1 MTDDDKRSRAR
12 LDRAMQRPA
21 SNREIALVLGLPIA
35 LSLASSIRIGLRGRE
50 TAVFTDRNLL
60 LSLGL
65 QVIIAGLL
73 LVYLARRQWRPLD
86 VAGAPELEDLGRG
99 LALWLGLI
107 GIFYLAVLALYVI
120 APAAVAV
127 LRTRAPTGVISA
139 PVVVAGAVL
148 DPIFEEFL
156 WLGYAIPA
164 LGNRFGLRTACVVS
178 VVLRVAAH
186 AYQGR
191 LALLTILPVAVL
203 MTFYFVK
210 SGRLWPIIV
219 AHIIQDAIALSF
231 LKAAV

>member
-1 MTDDDKRSRAR
+1 MSNDESPRAR
-12 LDRAMQRPA
+12 LQGAMLRPA
-21 SNREIALVLGLPIA
+21 TTREIVLVLGVPIA
-35 LSLASSIRIGLRGRE
+35 LSLASSIRIGLRGRA
-50 TAVFTDRNLL
+50 TAVFTDKNLL
-60 LSLGL
+60 LSLAL

-73 LVYLARRQWRPLD
+73 LVFLSRRQWRPLD
-86 VAGAPELEDLGRG
+86 VSGAPELEDLGRG

-107 GIFYLAVLALYVI
+107 GIFYVAVLALYMI

-127 LRTRAPTGVISA
+127 LRTRAPSGVISA

-164 LGNRFGLRTACVVS
+164 LGNRFGIRTACVVS

-191 LALLTILPVAVL
+191 LALLTILPVAVI

-210 SGRLWPIIV
+210 TGRLWPVIV

-231 LKAAV
+231 LKGAV

>member
-1 MTDDDKRSRAR
+1 MSNDENPHARLQRAR
-12 LDRAMQRPA
+12 LRPA
-21 SNREIALVLGLPIA
+21 TTGEIALVLGIPIA
-35 LSLASSIRIGLRGRE
+35 LSLASSIRIGLMDRA

-73 LVYLARRQWRPLD
+73 LLYLSRRQWRPLD
-86 VAGAPELEDLGRG
+86 VAGAPALEDLGRG

-107 GIFYLAVLALYVI
+107 AIFYLAVLALYMI

-127 LRTRAPTGVISA
+127 LRTRAPSGVISA

-164 LGNRFGLRTACVVS
+164 LGNRFGITTACVVS

-191 LALLTILPVAVL
+191 LVFLTILPVAVI

-210 SGRLWPIIV
+210 TGRLWPVIV

-231 LKAAV
+231 LKGAV